1 MSKIEGLNSER
12 CDRRRS
18 IAATRFGVDA
28 VPMRFRGSSVAE
40 ANKGWSI
47 LKSEGEIPKA
57 PEDALALI
65 NALLPPG
72 SEMLAPEDVYLHIY
86 EAANSNFVSDRSLF
100 LAESTL
106 RNIGNDATTGV
117 SFMNSHRTGDMS
129 SPAEMPYGQS
139 FAGEYQEG
147 IDEDGNPS
155 RRALV
160 AVYMAR
166 NLKPNGASGPSTDD
180 LNRMFTTGSIKDVS
194 VGLRGGSRLCD
205 VCGYAIGYGED
216 AYKNG
221 RKLCKHRPGSTRNMT
236 DEQIGAQKTRDARNA
251 KGVAS
256 YSLHDSR
263 LGELSAVYD
272 GAVPGAGIRQ
282 VLSLAKSGEFSQ
294 DEVREMLTEAVVYYR
309 EQFDFDLTDIVEIKG
324 KNPKFKTPVPKGSIP
339 MSKLA
344 IVSGA
349 IATAL
354 APYFGGGE
362 HEDDDAQREDAANN
376 PPANVTPPVVQPP
389 AVPTGLSAKDRADLE
404 RFRAQESEN
413 NRNEGLRRERAKT
426 EDFSKFQVELAS
438 KVTPATAP
446 KGQALFLALQAADEK
461 NPVACERLALNEDG
475 SARLGSDG
483 QQVVEKLSHVDLLR
497 EFVGSLD
504 NNFALGEVPA
514 PDQNPEVA
522 KRFAASSAQ
531 SLPVSEEESLAAAAK
546 AEAREW
552 VEGDKKPGAKA

>member
-1 MSKIEGLNSER
+1 
-12 CDRRRS
+12 
-18 IAATRFGVDA
+18 
-28 VPMRFRGSSVAE
+28 
-40 ANKGWSI
+40 
-47 LKSEGEIPKA
+47 
-57 PEDALALI
+57 
-65 NALLPPG
+65 
-72 SEMLAPEDVYLHIY
+72 
-86 EAANSNFVSDRSLF
+86 
-100 LAESTL
+100 
-106 RNIGNDATTGV
+106 
-117 SFMNSHRTGDMS
+117 
-129 SPAEMPYGQS
+129 
-139 FAGEYQEG
+139 
-147 IDEDGNPS
+147 
-155 RRALV
+155 
-160 AVYMAR
+160 
-166 NLKPNGASGPSTDD
+166 
-180 LNRMFTTGSIKDVS
+180 
-194 VGLRGGSRLCD
+194 
-205 VCGYAIGYGED
+205 
-216 AYKNG
+216 
-221 RKLCKHRPGSTRNMT
+221 
-236 DEQIGAQKTRDARNA
+236 
-251 KGVAS
+251 
-256 YSLHDSR
+256 
-263 LGELSAVYD
+263 
-272 GAVPGAGIRQ
+272 
-282 VLSLAKSGEFSQ
+282 
-294 DEVREMLTEAVVYYR
+294 
-309 EQFDFDLTDIVEIKG
+309 
-324 KNPKFKTPVPKGSIP
+324 